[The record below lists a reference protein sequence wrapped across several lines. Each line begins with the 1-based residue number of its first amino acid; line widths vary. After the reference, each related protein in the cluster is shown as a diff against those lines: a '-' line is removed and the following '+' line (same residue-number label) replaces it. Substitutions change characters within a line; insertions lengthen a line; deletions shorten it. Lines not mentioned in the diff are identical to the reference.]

1 MNFRGTKSL
10 AYVGVMVAVVL
21 AVAACGSSGSSS
33 SSTGSSGGSSASSTS
48 SSSGNGGGTAPGV
61 TATSITF
68 GTHQPL
74 TGPAA
79 PGYSEIAP
87 ASQAFFDYVNAHGGV
102 FGRQIHLI
110 IKDDSYNPT
119 TTVNVVHQ
127 LVLQSNV
134 FGIFE
139 GLGTPTHTKVVAY
152 LNAERVPDIFVASG
166 CPCWDNGSSQPYTF
180 GWQPNYTI
188 EGKILGQY
196 LKQHF
201 AGKKIGVLYQD
212 DDFGQGGLAGIKDE
226 VSAGSIVS
234 AQPYQPGVTTLAP
247 EITAIKAAKADVL
260 VDFTVPIYT
269 AIGQLTSF
277 TLGYKPQLVVSN
289 VGIDPITVGGLLKTI
304 SKGKA
309 SGTAL
314 IEGAIT
320 DGYLPSTADTANP
333 WIQLFKK
340 IHDQYDKS
348 APFDG
353 NVEYGM
359 ANAYTLVQAL
369 QAAGK
374 DLTRQGLI
382 NAINQKGASWTGPG
396 LVPFRYSTSDH
407 GGFNGARIGMVKGGQ
422 IVLSGPPLTST
433 PAAGSP
439 ITPYSGTQPSP
450 PASGIPAG

>member
-1 MNFRGTKSL
+1 MSFRGTKSL
-10 AYVGVMVAVVL
+10 ACVGVIAAIALVATG
-21 AVAACGSSGSSS
+21 CGSSSSNSSSSS
-33 SSTGSSGGSSASSTS
+33 SSTGGSSSSTS
-48 SSSGNGGGTAPGV
+48 NGGATAPGV

-87 ASQAFFDYVNAHGGV
+87 ASQAFFNYVNANGGV
-102 FGRQIHLI
+102 FGRKINLL
-110 IKDDSYNPT
+110 IKDDAYNPT
-119 TTVNVVHQ
+119 NTVNVVHQ
-127 LVLQSNV
+127 LVLQSKV
-134 FGIFE
+134 FGIYE
-139 GLGTPTHTKVVAY
+139 GLGTPTHTKVVGF
-152 LNAERVPDIFVASG
+152 LNAEKVPDIFVASG
-166 CPCWDNGSSQPYTF
+166 CPCWDNGTTQPYTF

-212 DDFGQGGLAGIKDE
+212 DDFGQGGLTGIEDE
-226 VSAGSIVS
+226 VQASDIV
-234 AQPYQPGVTTLAP
+234 AKQPYQPGVTTLAP
-247 EITAIKAAKADVL
+247 QITAIKAAKAEVL

-289 VGIDPITVGGLLKTI
+289 VGIDPTTVGGLLKAV

-320 DGYLPSTADTANP
+320 DGYLPAPTDASNP
-333 WIQLFKK
+333 WIQLFMKVRA
-340 IHDQYDKS
+340 QYDSK

-359 ANAYTLVQAL
+359 ASAYTLVQAL

-374 DLTRQGLI
+374 DLTRQSLI
-382 NAINQKGASWTGPG
+382 DAINKSGASWMGPG
-396 LVPFRYSTSDH
+396 LVPFRYSTTEH
-407 GGFNGARIGMVKGGQ
+407 GGYSGAEMGMIKGGE
-422 IVLSGPPLTST
+422 IVLTGGPLTTT
-433 PAAGSP
+433 PVAGTP
-439 ITPYSGTQPSP
+439 ITPYTGTQPAP
-450 PASGIPAG
+450 PANGIPTG